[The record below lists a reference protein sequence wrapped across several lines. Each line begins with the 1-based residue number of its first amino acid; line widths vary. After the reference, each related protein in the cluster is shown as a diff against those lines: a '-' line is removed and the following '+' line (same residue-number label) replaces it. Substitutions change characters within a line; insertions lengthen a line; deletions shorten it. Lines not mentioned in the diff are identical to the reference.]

1 MSTKLLHR
9 TDENKGHFLPARANL
24 NTMEK
29 GLFFFP
35 FKSDSFQILLPYR
48 LELGLRL
55 ATEAVEAARTRR
67 PPRPLRHTARHVL
80 QEEQL
85 GARPKALLA
94 AGRWRNLDMQR
105 ILLQLYLR
113 GIGKGKKRCR
123 ENAWHV
129 LYKAQNDVKPKT
141 ATDSTGVRSLC
152 SVYSWYFT

>member
-1 MSTKLLHR
+1 
-9 TDENKGHFLPARANL
+9 
-24 NTMEK
+24 MEK

-113 GIGKGKKRCR
+113 GIGKGKK
-123 ENAWHV
+123 
-129 LYKAQNDVKPKT
+129 DVEKMLGMSYTKHKMTSNPKPRLT
-141 ATDSTGVRSLC
+141 QLGR
-152 SVYSWYFT
+152 